1 MFRRTKQR
9 GAKVL
14 VGLVIAGTL
23 AGGVGVAVVAAAPG
37 GPRGGSVAQE
47 AAVEAAPLAD
57 LSEQEKEHILFMRE
71 EEKLARDVY
80 QTFYD
85 LYGLPLFENIARSEQ
100 AHMDA
105 IETLIERYD
114 LEDPVAGQD
123 VGEFVNEDLQ
133 ALYNDLVQE
142 GSASLADALR
152 VGVLIEEI
160 DILDLQASIDQT
172 DALDVERVY
181 ENLMRGSRNHL
192 RAFVSALERQ
202 TGEAYEPMELSV
214 EAYEEILGGDVE
226 IGRSEKRVGRGAE
239 AGRGS
244 RGAEGTWLGGPGQED
259 GRGTQGSGRG
269 QSSAGSWRGGGQPS
283 GRGTGEGECLQ

>member
-14 VGLVIAGTL
+14 AGLVIAGTL
-23 AGGVGVAVVAAAPG
+23 AGGVGVAVAAAAPG
-37 GPRGGSVAQE
+37 GPRGGGLAQE
-47 AAVEAAPLAD
+47 AVVENAPLAD
-57 LSEQEKEHILFMRE
+57 LSEAEKEDILFMRE

-80 QTFYD
+80 QTFYKQYD
-85 LYGLPLFENIARSEQ
+85 LPVFGNIASSEQ
-100 AHMDA
+100 AHIDA
-105 IETLIERYD
+105 VKTLIERYG
-114 LEDPVAGQD
+114 LEDPAEGLGVGQFANQ
-123 VGEFVNEDLQ
+123 ELQ
-133 ALYNDLVQE
+133 ALYEDLVDA
-142 GSASLADALR
+142 GRASLADALR
-152 VGVLIEEI
+152 VGALIEEI
-160 DILDLQASIDQT
+160 DILDLQASMDQT

-202 TGEAYEPMELSV
+202 TGEAYGPMELSV

-226 IGRSEKRVGRGAE
+226 TGRSEKHVGRGAE

-259 GRGTQGSGRG
+259 GRGPQGSGRG